1 MKSGPHCR
9 LHSWGLPL
17 PFPLKFS
24 VGGEEHVGI
33 DSFEELVGSL
43 QMGWDEGQRQGLN
56 NRLVMKYL
64 RFNQIVNYEVVRG
77 I

>member
-1 MKSGPHCR
+1 M
-9 LHSWGLPL
+9 
-17 PFPLKFS
+17 
-24 VGGEEHVGI
+24 GGEEHVGI

-43 QMGWDEGQRQGLN
+43 QMGWDEGQRQRLN

-64 RFNQIVNYEVVRG
+64 RFNQIFNYEVVRG